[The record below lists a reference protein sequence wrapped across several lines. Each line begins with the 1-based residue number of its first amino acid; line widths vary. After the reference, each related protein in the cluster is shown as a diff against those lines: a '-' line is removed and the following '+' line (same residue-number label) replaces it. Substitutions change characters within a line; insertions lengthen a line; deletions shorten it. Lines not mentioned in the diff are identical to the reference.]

1 MDETAKREG
10 ERPDPMV
17 RNARSGPTAS
27 SVPATDLFDEINRK
41 LDLILEASRKEG

>member
-1 MDETAKREG
+1 MGETEKREG

-17 RNARSGPTAS
+17 RRARSGPTAS
-27 SVPATDLFDEINRK
+27 SVPSTDLFEEINRK